1 MTLKQIG
8 LDILIVLFCISL
20 AVNGYLVFLT
30 VKLNQAY
37 QSQQVNQKVLTFRN
51 MFTEKV
57 LLANAEVDFDTRLT
71 LETAVR
77 NLNDQEIFDQWTIF
91 TKAETKEEASAEA
104 KKLLHLLVQKTSY

>member
-20 AVNGYLVFLT
+20 AANGYLAFLA

-37 QSQQVNQKVLTFRN
+37 QAQQVNEKVLAFRN

-57 LLANAEVDFDTRLT
+57 LLADKEVDFDTRLT

-77 NLNDQEIFDQWTIF
+77 GLNDQEIFDQWQIF
-91 TKAETKEEASAEA
+91 TKAQTKEEASLEA
-104 KKLLHLLVQKTSY
+104 KKLLHMLVLKTSF